1 MRLLLAVTLLLAP
14 SGCALGGGP
23 VDELAADDRARLY
36 YLLAEPTFDGASLL
50 TTYETPVDATG
61 DPGYDALHAL
71 LTNQAP
77 EGKLDGFNFAVGEN
91 GEPVVDVESV
101 THEDGVV
108 EVSLRGDTRDP
119 YPALDLCCIP
129 ETEAVVQSLVLTVQ
143 AALDTDDP
151 VRFDVRSMWFDD
163 VRGLHEA
170 DPSVVVP
177 PLAEGSGVT
186 EVAVATYPPAEAHV
200 QPLVQ
205 GRVGVEDGC
214 VVLDG
219 RPTIWP
225 DGWTAWQTGQGVVLL
240 DETGRLAVRE
250 GQRLHAS
257 GLVGSARLEG
267 PCVARGDRV
276 AGIFGDV
283 TVGRR

>member
-1 MRLLLAVTLLLAP
+1 MRQLLVTALLLAP
-14 SGCALGGGP
+14 FGCSPGGEP
-23 VDELAADDRARLY
+23 VEELAADDRATLY
-36 YLLAEPTFDGASLL
+36 YLLAEPTFTGPSLL
-50 TTYETPVDATG
+50 TTSETQVDATG
-61 DPGYDALHAL
+61 NPGYDALHAL
-71 LTNQAP
+71 LTSDAP
-77 EGKLDGFNFAVGEN
+77 DGMVDGFNFAVGER
-91 GEPVVDVESV
+91 GEPVVDVASV

-119 YPALDLCCIP
+119 YPTLDLCCIP
-129 ETEAVVQSLVLTVQ
+129 ESGAVVQSLVLTVQ
-143 AALDTDDP
+143 AALGTDDP
-151 VRFDVRSMWFDD
+151 VRFDVRSIWSDD

-170 DPSVVVP
+170 DPSYVVP
-177 PLAEGSGVT
+177 PVAEDTGVD
-186 EVAVATYPPAEAHV
+186 EVPVATYPPAEAHV

-205 GRVGVEDGC
+205 GRIGVEEGC

-240 DETGRLAVRE
+240 DEAGRLAVRE
-250 GQRLHAS
+250 GQRIRAS
-257 GLVGSARLEG
+257 GLVARAKLDG
-267 PCVARGDRV
+267 PCVSRGDRV